1 MIIKDRRKIRL
12 ALHQRAALCARA
24 KRLGLFKEPV
34 GRQTFRN
41 VEDLFGIFLVCNE
54 LTEVPHRLK
63 RTEFQPLA
71 AWVGEVNRCHDGE
84 NDFC

>member
-1 MIIKDRRKIRL
+1 MIIKDRGQIGFTF
-12 ALHQRAALCARA
+12 HQRAALGARA
-24 KRLGLFKEPV
+24 KCLGLFKEPV

-41 VEDLFGIFLVCNE
+41 VEDLFGIFLIRNE
-54 LTEVPHRLK
+54 LTEMPHRLEG
-63 RTEFQPLA
+63 TEFQPLA